1 METFEHDFTGKPG
14 FLTKFNDNNTKCICM
29 TRSDQ
34 DIYAGMPLDSTLK
47 STIELNHTT
56 LL

>member
-1 METFEHDFTGKPG
+1 MGTCEHDFTGKPG
-14 FLTKFNDNNTKCICM
+14 FLTKFNDNNTKCIYM
-29 TRSDQ
+29 TMSDQ
-34 DIYAGMPLDSTLK
+34 DIYAGIPLDSTLK